1 MQLSYAN
8 GSREMMTSD
17 TDLLALSPE
26 ASAQA
31 PQASRPDEG
40 DPAKRRQIV
49 EGARTVFLERGFE
62 GASMGEIARC
72 AGVSKGT
79 LYVYYQNKE
88 QLFCAIM
95 EDERRSHLVPLLEID
110 RSEPV
115 EAALRA
121 FGRRLVSFILSPR
134 KVASMRTA
142 MAIAEQMPEVGRD
155 FYARGPGHAIK
166 VVRSYLDDKV
176 AQGELDIPDTGIA
189 ATQLLDL
196 VQSSLIRPALF
207 GIEIEEQDREARIG
221 AVVDS
226 GVRVFLRAY
235 GRMAG

>member
-1 MQLSYAN
+1 
-8 GSREMMTSD
+8 
-17 TDLLALSPE
+17 
-26 ASAQA
+26 
-31 PQASRPDEG
+31 
-40 DPAKRRQIV
+40 
-49 EGARTVFLERGFE
+49 
-62 GASMGEIARC
+62 MGEIARC

-79 LYVYYQNKE
+79 LYVYFQNKE

-134 KVASMRTA
+134 KIASMRTA

-155 FYARGPGHAIK
+155 FYARGPGQAIK
-166 VVRSYLDDKV
+166 VVKSYLDDKV
-176 AQGELDIPDTGIA
+176 ASGELDIPDTALA
-189 ATQLLDL
+189 APQLLDL

-207 GIEIEEQDREARIG
+207 GFELPENELEARIG
-221 AVVDS
+221 EVVDC

-235 GRMAG
+235 ARTAE

>member
-1 MQLSYAN
+1 
-8 GSREMMTSD
+8 MTSD
-17 TDLLALSPE
+17 TDLLAPPPV
-26 ASAQA
+26 ADA
-31 PQASRPDEG
+31 PFGDPPRTEEG

-49 EGARTVFLERGFE
+49 EGARTIFLERGFE

-79 LYVYYQNKE
+79 LYVYFQNKE

-110 RSEPV
+110 RAEPAEV
-115 EAALRA
+115 ALRA

-134 KVASMRTA
+134 KIASMRTA
-142 MAIAEQMPEVGRD
+142 MAIAERMPDVGRD
-155 FYARGPGHAIK
+155 FYALGPGQAIK
-166 VVRSYLDDKV
+166 VLKSYLDDKV
-176 AQGELDIPDTGIA
+176 SQGELDIPDTALA
-189 ATQLLDL
+189 APQLLDL

-207 GIEIEEQDREARIG
+207 GIELPEAEREARIG
-221 AVVDS
+221 AVVDA

-235 GRMAG
+235 GRTAG

>member
-1 MQLSYAN
+1 
-8 GSREMMTSD
+8 MTTH
-17 TDLLALSPE
+17 TDLLVPPAGADGPSLQTPRAE
-26 ASAQA
+26 
-31 PQASRPDEG
+31 EG

-49 EGARTVFLERGFE
+49 EGARAVFLERGFE

-115 EAALRA
+115 ETALRA
-121 FGRRLVSFILSPR
+121 FGRRLVSFLLSPG

-155 FYARGPGHAIK
+155 FYARGPGQAIK
-166 VVRSYLDDKV
+166 VVKSYLDDKV
-176 AQGELDIPDTGIA
+176 AEGEVDIPDTGMA

-207 GIEIEEQDREARIG
+207 GIELPAAEREARIG
-221 AVVDS
+221 VVVDS
-226 GVRVFLRAY
+226 GVQVFLKAY
-235 GRMAG
+235 GRAGG

>member
-1 MQLSYAN
+1 
-8 GSREMMTSD
+8 MTSD
-17 TDLLALSPE
+17 TDLLARPIGAE
-26 ASAQA
+26 TSAGA
-31 PQASRPDEG
+31 DPRAEEG

-79 LYVYYQNKE
+79 LYVYFQNKE

-110 RSEPV
+110 RAEPV

-134 KVASMRTA
+134 KIASMRTA

-155 FYARGPGHAIK
+155 FYARGPGQAIK
-166 VVRSYLDDKV
+166 VVKSYLDDKV
-176 AQGELDIPDTGIA
+176 ADGELGIPDTALA
-189 ATQLLDL
+189 APQLLDL

-207 GIEIEEQDREARIG
+207 GIELPEAEREARIG

-226 GVRVFLRAY
+226 GVRVFLQAY
-235 GRMAG
+235 GRKS